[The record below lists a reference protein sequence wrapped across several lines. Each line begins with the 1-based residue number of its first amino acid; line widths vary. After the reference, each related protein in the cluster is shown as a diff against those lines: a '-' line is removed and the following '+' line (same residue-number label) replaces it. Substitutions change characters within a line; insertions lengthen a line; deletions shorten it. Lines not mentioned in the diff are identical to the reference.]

1 MSDIDMVFLSV
12 TDSGILQGR
21 PQDFLL
27 GARPKCRKSRP
38 KAQSGRVVLGEG
50 QQPALPCQ
58 LGVWG
63 ALSMVRGRAQTVQRL
78 SSIFS
83 THDGLS

>member
-38 KAQSGRVVLGEG
+38 KAQSGRVVLGDG
-50 QQPALPCQ
+50 QQALPCQ

-63 ALSMVRGRAQTVQRL
+63 ALSVVRSGAPTAQRFST
-78 SSIFS
+78 IFS
-83 THDGLS
+83 TQDGLF